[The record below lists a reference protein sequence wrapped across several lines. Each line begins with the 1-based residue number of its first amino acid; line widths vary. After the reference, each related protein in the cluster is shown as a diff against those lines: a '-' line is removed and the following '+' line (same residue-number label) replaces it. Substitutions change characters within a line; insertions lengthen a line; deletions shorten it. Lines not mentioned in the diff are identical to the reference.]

1 MPVDYSEY
9 HPKWTLIVRLI
20 RRRAGNRCEGS
31 EKFPDCRAE
40 NGSVY
45 IGEVIRP
52 KFSGRNQ
59 LSIFSN
65 DPTGFA
71 GNDSNLNPGTL
82 VQLGCAHVDG
92 DINNN
97 RFWNLKYWCR
107 RCHLSHDRGDNLMRM
122 KYGKKFSRRHQLR
135 LFSILNHFNNLP
147 MQTSIVDKLNEI
159 SDEERVMK
167 IRLINQ
173 HIEDIDRQIVT
184 LDSIRKD
191 SIHGLTLSGPKLDP
205 VNFYLG
211 QEGSLLI
218 AATMLRYLNRRR
230 SELFRQGQLIMER
243 KAVTEATAQ

>member
-1 MPVDYSEY
+1 
-9 HPKWTLIVRLI
+9 
-20 RRRAGNRCEGS
+20 
-31 EKFPDCRAE
+31 
-40 NGSVY
+40 
-45 IGEVIRP
+45 
-52 KFSGRNQ
+52 
-59 LSIFSN
+59 
-65 DPTGFA
+65 
-71 GNDSNLNPGTL
+71 
-82 VQLGCAHVDG
+82 
-92 DINNN
+92 
-97 RFWNLKYWCR
+97 
-107 RCHLSHDRGDNLMRM
+107 
-122 KYGKKFSRRHQLR
+122 
-135 LFSILNHFNNLP
+135 